1 MLDGILVIALCSLP
15 CFASGLALWRMA
27 HHGQVIRKLARSTV
41 PSISQ
46 SAELTSFTKQVSD
59 SFSAFELCS
68 FFSFALVAMSYM
80 LLFFCSSLLSLTTSL
95 VLYACYTSVLVVQSI
110 AKKQEKATVHKI
122 IKTHPSFIRLELLQT
137 LSGLQ
142 KLHSDQ
148 NDGNGAGEQLAPV
161 MLPVHTYDKPALV
174 LKLNNLPA
182 LSTLPPRSLA
192 EERTLRRAHQ
202 HALNDTIAVDEPMI
216 AIFKEKEQVL
226 KILVAKA
233 ELVWPPTVDESGT
246 PVSGRVF
253 CAGVNFSGAKI
264 AHFDPLAWPETQAN
278 AFTHGWIATKE
289 CAHILLTTL
298 WWLSDDQ
305 RIVIYE
311 LINPGQPF
319 PTDWLP
325 TAASRGSWQ

>member
-1 MLDGILVIALCSLP
+1 MLDGILVITLCSLP

-27 HHGQVIRKLARSTV
+27 HHGQIIRKLARSTV

-46 SAELTSFTKQVSD
+46 SAELTSFTKQVSN

-68 FFSFALVAMSYM
+68 FFSFAWVAMSFM
-80 LLFFCSSLLSLTTSL
+80 LLFFCSNLLSLTTSL
-95 VLYACYTSVLVVQSI
+95 VLYACYTSVAVVQSI
-110 AKKQEKATVHKI
+110 AKKREKATVHKI

-142 KLHSDQ
+142 QLHSEPTSD
-148 NDGNGAGEQLAPV
+148 A
-161 MLPVHTYDKPALV
+161 LPHTYDKPALV

-192 EERTLRRAHQ
+192 EEKTLRRAHQ
-202 HALNDTIAVDEPMI
+202 HALNDTVAVDEPMI
-216 AIFKEKEQVL
+216 AIFKDKEQVL
-226 KILVAKA
+226 KVLVAKA
-233 ELVWPPTVDESGT
+233 ELVWEPTVDESGT
-246 PVSGRVF
+246 PVPGRVF